1 MPRAGRVIDRPPVRF
16 RVDAVLGQAQSNTIS
31 HFTPR
36 LTLL

>member
-1 MPRAGRVIDRPPVRF
+1 MPHTGRVIERPPVRL
-16 RVDAVLGQAQSNTIS
+16 RVDAVVGQAQSNTIS